1 MIEFIESLNIHHG
14 FLARRQL
21 QDQAEEEKKDSY
33 DLRAWQEFESV
44 EEGEGELKNTEMS
57 FYLYLFI
64 SFVLVLKMMGICCDV
79 VLCTG
84 KWLKMLARTK
94 IVTFINKGVI
104 PAEGVIDAVEWKL
117 FVP

>member
-1 MIEFIESLNIHHG
+1 
-14 FLARRQL
+14 
-21 QDQAEEEKKDSY
+21 
-33 DLRAWQEFESV
+33 
-44 EEGEGELKNTEMS
+44 
-57 FYLYLFI
+57 
-64 SFVLVLKMMGICCDV
+64 MMGICCDV

-104 PAEGVIDAVEWKL
+104 PAEGLIDAVEWRL